1 MKLSERLQAVCNLTS
16 GGNCV
21 ADIGTDHA
29 YLPMELIRQG
39 KYHLAIAMDI
49 NEGPLERAR
58 EHIEKEKLQERIQ
71 TRLSDGLEA
80 LEPGECS
87 SVVIAGMG
95 GALTIQILE
104 HGKELRD
111 TISEWILQPQSELY
125 KVRQYL
131 LENGYI
137 ICREDMVFE
146 DGKFYPMFQ
155 VRKGVDQP
163 YTEMEL
169 LYGRHLLREK
179 HPILVAYLLKEI
191 KTKEQ
196 IIMKLQEQKQNPE
209 RVQELQREI
218 MLARAA
224 YLTCM

>member
-1 MKLSERLQAVCNLTS
+1 MNLSERLQAVCNLTS

-29 YLPMELIRQG
+29 YLPIALIRQG
-39 KYHLAIAMDI
+39 KYKKAIAMDI
-49 NEGPLERAR
+49 NKGPLERAK
-58 EHIEKEKLQERIQ
+58 EHIEKEKLQDQIQ
-71 TRLSDGLEA
+71 TCLSDGLKA
-80 LEPGECS
+80 LEPGECD

-104 HGKELRD
+104 QGKELKD
-111 TISEWILQPQSELY
+111 SISEWILQPQSELP

-131 LENGYI
+131 LENGYT
-137 ICREDMVFE
+137 ICQEDMVFE

-155 VRKGVDQP
+155 VKKGQEQP

-169 LYGRHLLREK
+169 LYGRHLLKMR
-179 HPILVAYLLKEI
+179 HPILIAYLLKEI

-196 IIMKLQEQKQNPE
+196 IVNKLQEQKQNPE
-209 RVQELQREI
+209 RIQELQREM

>member
-1 MKLSERLQAVCNLTS
+1 MTS
-16 GGNCV
+16 GGHCV

-29 YLPMELIRQG
+29 YLPIELIRQG
-39 KYHLAIAMDI
+39 KYNSAIAMDI
-49 NEGPLERAR
+49 NEGPLERAK
-58 EHIEKEKLQERIQ
+58 EHIVKEKLQERIQ
-71 TRLSDGLEA
+71 TRLSDGLKA
-80 LEPGECS
+80 LEPGECD

-95 GALTIQILE
+95 GALTIRILE
-104 HGKELRD
+104 NGKELRD
-111 TISEWILQPQSELY
+111 SVSEWILQPQSELS

-131 LENGYI
+131 LANGYR
-137 ICREDMVFE
+137 ICQEDMVFE

-155 VRKGVDQP
+155 VKKGSDQP
-163 YTEMEL
+163 YTEIEL
-169 LYGRHLLREK
+169 LYGRHLLEKK

-196 IIMKLQEQKQNPE
+196 IVSKLQAQEQNPD
-209 RVQELQREI
+209 RVQDLQRGI